1 MTLLNMCEEK
11 LLNHRDPHVKIRQL
25 LYCKQTNPFQVD
37 NKLRVVRNT
46 LRLPNVSRRD
56 HGTRL
61 TCRASNTDLA
71 GPVATSVK
79 INMVCKYRTKENDR
93 AEQFCSGFLGW

>member
-1 MTLLNMCEEK
+1 M
-11 LLNHRDPHVKIRQL
+11 
-25 LYCKQTNPFQVD
+25 D

-71 GPVATSVK
+71 GPVSTSVK
-79 INMVCKYRTKENDR
+79 INMVCEYRTNQMEKAD
-93 AEQFCSGFLGW
+93 